1 MNKLS
6 KICAMLIVL
15 ILLMSAAFGVVTK
28 NSYKEFE
35 EDAALVDKLIIENSE
50 SWIKHI
56 EGKKVQKQLKKVGY
70 IFLVTATSSERVFR
84 GTKTILNVE
93 RVIKGDINYSEK
105 TIALYDHLP
114 CDM

>member
-56 EGKKVQKQLKKVGY
+56 
-70 IFLVTATSSERVFR
+70 
-84 GTKTILNVE
+84 
-93 RVIKGDINYSEK
+93 
-105 TIALYDHLP
+105 
-114 CDM
+114 